1 MRTWL
6 ENAWSHCSSAVFSGF
21 SKLAALS
28 ATALVATSGAL
39 AAKPESEAGGE
50 AGLKLP
56 DLSSV
61 QFAGGIDGH
70 QLLLWGI
77 LICVLG
83 LLFGLWIYIRLKN
96 LPVHKAMR
104 DISELIYETCKTYL
118 LTQGKFLMLLWVFIA
133 VVI

>member
-6 ENAWSHCSSAVFSGF
+6 KNAWSHCSSAVFSGF

-50 AGLKLP
+50 ASLRLP

-61 QFAGGIDGH
+61 QCARWITGH
-70 QLLLWGI
+70 KCLLWGI
-77 LICVLG
+77 LICVCG
-83 LLFGLWIYIRLKN
+83 LRFGLVIYTRHKN
-96 LPVHKAMR
+96 LPVHKSMR
-104 DISELIYETCKTYL
+104 DISE
-118 LTQGKFLMLLWVFIA
+118 
-133 VVI
+133 